1 MYCITGM
8 NTEDAGCRHTNG
20 TFKVQTTRRSYIPAP
35 GAIRRS
41 LLKIVPI
48 TGFQRWDPVLEIY
61 FCPSPG
67 SCEFLQINQLI
78 LRTIIPWAKPRS
90 LHALAR
96 VTTYMSGW
104 PCPWVLEQRDAPSIA
119 PIDREF
125 SRCANLTLGVS
136 IINLRVVRVDCFMS
150 WLRRDVYMNTHG
162 TLQFLG
168 GRTERTGGHTMPEWA

>member
-35 GAIRRS
+35 STIRRS

-67 SCEFLQINQLI
+67 SCEFLQINQLTICCVKHHSPIVGKGICLVQIAMLRNRCELWCPLYRVFCLFRDLEII
-78 LRTIIPWAKPRS
+78 LKAAQTHHRS
-90 LHALAR
+90 ELH
-96 VTTYMSGW
+96 
-104 PCPWVLEQRDAPSIA
+104 
-119 PIDREF
+119 
-125 SRCANLTLGVS
+125 N
-136 IINLRVVRVDCFMS
+136 N
-150 WLRRDVYMNTHG
+150 
-162 TLQFLG
+162 
-168 GRTERTGGHTMPEWA
+168 